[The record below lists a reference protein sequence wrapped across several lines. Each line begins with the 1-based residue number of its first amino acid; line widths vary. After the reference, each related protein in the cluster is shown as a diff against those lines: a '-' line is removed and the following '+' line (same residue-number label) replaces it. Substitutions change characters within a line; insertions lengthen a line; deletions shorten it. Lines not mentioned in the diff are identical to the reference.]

1 MVFSPYGFK
10 KGKNNIKLMWHR
22 MPNWPPIPPPAPVN
36 PHNPRHRACLIRL
49 RYLQGCLQ
57 GNNKEIGEFEVFLH
71 YVTKLG
77 KVDVVNSSSSAHR
90 GGSLKA
96 QAAAE

>member
-1 MVFSPYGFK
+1 
-10 KGKNNIKLMWHR
+10 MWHR
-22 MPNWPPIPPPAPVN
+22 MPNWPPIPPLAPIN

-49 RYLQGCLQ
+49 RYLQGRLQ
-57 GNNKEIGEFEVFLH
+57 GYNKETGEFEVFLPH
-71 YVTKLG
+71 VTKLG
-77 KVDVVNSSSSAHR
+77 KVDMVNSSAHR